1 MVKIAWVQWKGKWYY
16 LDGGGAMWYNAWTE
30 WKGVWYYLGSDG
42 GMLTNTVTPDGY
54 TVNADGSW
62 NKAVP
67 KK

>member
-1 MVKIAWVQWKGKWYY
+1 
-16 LDGGGAMWYNAWTE
+16 MWYNAWTE
-30 WKGVWYYLGSDG
+30 WKGVWYYLGPDG